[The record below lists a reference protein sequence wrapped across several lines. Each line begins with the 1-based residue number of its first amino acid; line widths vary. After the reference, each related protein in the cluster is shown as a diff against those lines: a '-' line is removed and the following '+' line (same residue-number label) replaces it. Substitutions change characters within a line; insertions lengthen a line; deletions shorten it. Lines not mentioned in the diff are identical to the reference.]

1 MVLCCSLL
9 FSRFFKASADA
20 SAQRR
25 RFMSQGGLFTGLL
38 AAQSMVP
45 TLAVQAPAAEL
56 PSGMAD
62 LLYVGGDIVTVDE
75 QQPEAQAVAVRRGII
90 VGVGTRADI
99 EKRFKG
105 PRTRLVDL
113 GGHALLPGFIDSHSH
128 LAQHEMSWGTPNL
141 SPPPVGGIRN
151 IAQIVEAMKA
161 HIANKKI
168 PPGELVF
175 AFGYDDSLLE
185 DKRHPTRADLDKVTT
200 QHPLLVVHASGHL
213 AAANS
218 MALAA
223 AKITRDTQDPA
234 GGVIQRTADGE
245 PNGVLEELAALP
257 MLSLLKPNPMARRLQ
272 NFMEI
277 QDYYTSFGYTTAQD
291 GITMPGDFALMQEAA
306 RLGKIKLDLVCYP
319 RWDLFN
325 DVLAGKKKLDVEI
338 VAPGTA
344 GADALGVPVRDSQAR
359 LDRDAKL
366 RVGVYRNR
374 LKVGGIKI
382 TSDGSPQGKTA
393 FLSQPYVKPPA
404 GQPADYRG
412 YASVTQQEIDR
423 WFDVAWRHQVQL
435 IVHCNGDAAADMMIA
450 ATRKAIAAH
459 GRKDLRPVMIHAQM
473 IRPDQLD
480 AMAETGIFP
489 SFFTSHTYYWGDWH
503 INETVGP
510 QRAAHMSPAASAAK
524 KGMRFGNHTDAP
536 VVPPNCLDLMW
547 TAVNRVTRSGVVV
560 GEDQRLTPLQALKA
574 MTLDAA
580 YQYFEEKRK
589 GSIEVGKLAD
599 LVILEKN
606 PLKVPAMSIRD
617 IRVLETIK
625 EGRTI
630 FKAARK
636 A

>member
-1 MVLCCSLL
+1 
-9 FSRFFKASADA
+9 
-20 SAQRR
+20 
-25 RFMSQGGLFTGLL
+25 MSQGGVFTGLL
-38 AAQSMVP
+38 AAQSMMP
-45 TLAVQAPAAEL
+45 GLAQQAPAAEI
-56 PSGMAD
+56 PAGMAD
-62 LLYVGGDIVTVDE
+62 LIYFGGDIVTVNE
-75 QQPEAQAVAVRRGII
+75 RQPDAQAVAVRRGII
-90 VGVGTRADI
+90 VGVGGRADI

-105 PRTRLVDL
+105 PNTQLVNL
-113 GGHALLPGFIDSHSH
+113 AGHALLPGFIDSHSH

-141 SPPPVGGIRN
+141 RPPPEGRIRN
-151 IAQIVEAMKA
+151 IEQIIETMKA
-161 HIANKKI
+161 HIADKKI
-168 PPGELVF
+168 QPGELVF

-185 DKRHPTRADLDKVTT
+185 DKRHPTRADLDKVST
-200 QHPLLVVHASGHL
+200 QHPVLVVHASGHL
-213 AAANS
+213 VVANS
-218 MALAA
+218 MALATT
-223 AKITRDTQDPA
+223 KVTRDTKDPA
-234 GGVIQRTADGE
+234 GGLIQRTPDGE

-257 MLSLLKPNPMARRLQ
+257 MLSLLKPNPMAKRLQ
-272 NFMEI
+272 NFLEI

-291 GITMPGDFALMQEAA
+291 GITMPADYALMQEAA

-325 DVLAGKKKLDVEI
+325 DVLAGKKKIDVEI
-338 VAPGTA
+338 VVPGTA
-344 GADALGVPVRDSQAR
+344 GADSLGVPVVEGEPRI
-359 LDRDAKL
+359 DRDAKL

-393 FLSQPYVKPPA
+393 FLTQPYVKPPA

-412 YASVTQQEIDR
+412 YASVTQEEIDR
-423 WFDVAWRHQVQL
+423 WFDIAWRNQLQL

-450 ATRKAIAAH
+450 AARKAIAAH
-459 GRKDLRPVMIHAQM
+459 GPKDLRPVMIHAQM

-489 SFFTSHTYYWGDWH
+489 SFFTSHAYYWGDWH

-510 QRAAHMSPAASAAK
+510 QRAAHMSPAGSAAR

-547 TAVNRVTRSGVVV
+547 TAVNRVSRSGAVV
-560 GEDQRLTPLQALKA
+560 GADQRLTPLQALKA
-574 MTLDAA
+574 ITLDAA

-599 LVILEKN
+599 FVILEKN

-625 EGRTI
+625 EGHTI
-630 FKAARK
+630 FKSSKK